1 MKLDRLLAVRTG
13 KNIYRD
19 NNRTVKVFDSD
30 FSKSG
35 ILSEAL
41 SIARIEET
49 GLNIPKLCEVTQLEG
64 KWAIIS
70 EYIRGKTMA
79 QLIAEQPERFE
90 EYLEIFVNLQL
101 KIQHTEAPVLNALK
115 DRHNRNIAKAELD
128 ATTRFALHDRLAN
141 MPLEKSICHGDYDM
155 TNVVMAEDGTPYVI
169 DWPYVTV
176 GNAAGD
182 AAETYTLF
190 WLAGEISK
198 ADRYLE
204 VFSEKSGI
212 SQEEIRYWLPIVAA
226 SRSVTCGPEKREF
239 LLSWAKDSNR

>member
-1 MKLDRLLAVRTG
+1 MKLDRLIAVRTG
-13 KNIYRD
+13 KNIYR
-19 NNRTVKVFDSD
+19 NENHTVKVFDNE
-30 FSKSG
+30 FSKAG
-35 ILSEAL
+35 ILNEAL

-49 GLNIPKLCEVTQLEG
+49 GLQIPKLCEVTQLEG

-70 EYIRGKTMA
+70 EYIQGKTMA
-79 QLIAEQPERFE
+79 QLIQEHPDSFE
-90 EYLEIFVNLQL
+90 HYLQIFVELQL
-101 KIQHTEAPVLNALK
+101 KIQHTPAPMLGTLK
-115 DRHNRNIAKAELD
+115 DRHNRNIAKADLD
-128 ATTRFALHDRLAN
+128 ATTRFALHNRLSK

-155 TNVVMAEDGTPYVI
+155 TNVVIAKDETPYVI

-204 VFSEKSGI
+204 MYSEKSGI
-212 SQEEIRYWLPIVAA
+212 SQAEIRSWLPIIAA
-226 SRSVTCGPEKREF
+226 SRSVTCGPKKREF
-239 LLSWAKDSNR
+239 LLSWANDLNE